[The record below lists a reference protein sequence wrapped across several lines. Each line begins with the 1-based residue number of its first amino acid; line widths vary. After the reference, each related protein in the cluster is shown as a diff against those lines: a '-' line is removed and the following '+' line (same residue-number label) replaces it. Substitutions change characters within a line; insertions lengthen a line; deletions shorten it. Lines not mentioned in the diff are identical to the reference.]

1 MNTPNTEQELQKK
14 IIEIYML
21 LEETFT
27 SKETKKIKEA
37 RNKLNEI
44 FKDIKSSVEL
54 LFIALAYKQIGGR
67 EIPLDIHKSV
77 AIYLKNLFYAQK
89 NFESN
94 EIYNYILKIFDLIFN
109 KSKNNPNLLN
119 ISIFNSFQTMIT
131 ALLSSKQILEDN
143 QDYITQLFDILY
155 NSIKN
160 TSPENFLEIAK
171 SVILLISSLFTSKS
185 AKTDNYELLITKYY
199 MPIIDIIFLNVPK
212 YLIPKENIYNI
223 EFLNILK
230 LLFDGFYSNLSR
242 VRGTLPLEKRKEISM
257 KLFKEYGTYCFELI
271 HLSPNFDEQTTQKY
285 IKPNPIIV
293 FNSNEKLC
301 YEINHMKSKA
311 IQFLS
316 FITQIST
323 IEEKYADEDI
333 KNNIN
338 DKELK
343 ELLIKLIYSIVNTFE
358 DILNNENKFN
368 FLRKYNGEL
377 NDEEDCY
384 NMLLFQ
390 ICVFLTRSLIRE
402 PIKSQFS
409 GHMKQFLLNM
419 LFPMIVTIDD
429 EKIFAETD
437 PEGYH
442 QYINDITS
450 VFKIKNFRTSGCF
463 LIKKICEKFEDMS
476 NFVLT
481 FCLEMMI
488 YIINGGQINTQ
499 ISDYNIY
506 LKNKKDALI
515 DQFNDKKKIDFAL
528 LIILILRDKIK
539 NEKFFKNKLINILIN
554 NCDKIHNIP
563 FSLIKIK
570 LCKLYYYFIP
580 GFFEGNEKIKKEEK
594 KIFIENVVN
603 FLLNNIIQKNLPTG
617 EEYSQALSYG
627 ASETIIELLN
637 LPKENNNNE
646 ENENN
651 LLKTFISK
659 NLEQNFYILNQL
671 IPNVDIYT
679 FYMVIDQ
686 IIGTIKISQRN
697 LVFDCINNLSQ
708 KFKSHFLSQNDETRL
723 FLNQYF
729 TIIASFLSGENKI
742 IPGNKEEIAKFNEYF
757 NPVLNYIKNPKKF
770 ILYEQLVSTTEDYIK
785 SLDGI
790 NEESALVLKNIK
802 IILDKDSTTS
812 SQCYNYV
819 STFLSYIQKN
829 ISEKPLNQEELFND
843 ILEIIKKSFSF
854 KEETLKTSK
863 IYALLLT
870 LQILSLNPNLNPEV
884 FDYLINQSLESFE
897 LTRIKEDI
905 ISYKDNINQLSLA
918 NVSLGFVFK
927 PEQTF
932 QILQQT
938 FTLEKNGEKTE
949 IPKFNKYITYIKEIF
964 NISYPEYYPT
974 LGKCIIL
981 GICGIF
987 SNQKCLESFK
997 NNKTGTEIKLFL
1009 LSMFINMML
1018 FHKKQ
1023 KSYILSRL
1031 MKKEIKCNFVEENEI
1046 EDEEEE
1052 EEDDYND
1059 SDEEFNAN
1067 VEQALKNSDNINNSD
1082 EFNFFS
1088 KVMNNLKETDKEA
1101 YNCLVNRLNDGNKTM
1116 DELSKVRNIKI
1127 KYNDKEFTVPRKTV
1141 KIIRKNQ

>member
-1 MNTPNTEQELQKK
+1 MSTQNIEQEIQKK
-14 IIEIYML
+14 ILEIYLL
-21 LEETFT
+21 LEETFS

-44 FKDIKSSVEL
+44 FKDIKNSVEL
-54 LFIALAYKQIGGR
+54 LFLALSYKTIGGK

-77 AIYLKNLFYAQK
+77 AIYLKNIFFAQK
-89 NFESN
+89 TFNAE
-94 EIYNYILKIFDLIFN
+94 EIYGYILKIFDLIFN
-109 KSKNNPNLLN
+109 RSKENPNLDN
-119 ISIFNSFQTMIT
+119 ISVFNSFQTMISI
-131 ALLSSKQILEDN
+131 LLSSKTIIEQN
-143 QDYITQLFDILY
+143 NDYINKLFAILLD
-155 NSIKN
+155 SIKN
-160 TSPENFLEIAK
+160 GQNEYFLTIAK
-171 SVILLISSLFTSKS
+171 SVILISSSLLASKS
-185 AKTDNYELLITKYY
+185 ANADNYEKLIIEYY
-199 MPIIDIIFLNVPK
+199 MPIIDIIFMNVPK
-212 YLIPKENIYNI
+212 FLIPKDNIYNI

-242 VRGTLPLEKRKEISM
+242 LRGILPIEKRKEISM
-257 KLFKEYGTYCFELI
+257 KLFKEYGTYCFELV
-271 HLSPNFDEQTTQKY
+271 HLSPVFDEATTQKFK
-285 IKPNPIIV
+285 KPNPIIV
-293 FNSNEKLC
+293 FSSNEKLC

-323 IEEKYADEDI
+323 MEDKYIDEDTRNSI
-333 KNNIN
+333 S

-402 PIKSQFS
+402 PIKTQFS

-419 LFPMIVTIDD
+419 LFPMIVTMDD
-429 EKIFAETD
+429 EDIFAETD

-450 VFKIKNFRTSGCF
+450 MFKIKNFRTSGCF
-463 LIKKICEKFEDMS
+463 LIKKICEKYEDMS
-476 NFVLT
+476 NFVLS
-481 FCLEMMI
+481 FCIEMMN
-488 YIINGGQINTQ
+488 YIITGGQINTEV
-499 ISDYNIY
+499 SDYNVYI
-506 LKNKKDALI
+506 KNKKDALI
-515 DQFNDKKKIDFAL
+515 DQFNDKKKLDFAL

-539 NEKFFKNKLINILIN
+539 NEKYFKNRFVDIIIK
-554 NCDKIHNIP
+554 NCEKIHLIT
-563 FSLIKIK
+563 FSFIKIK

-580 GFFEGNEKIKKEEK
+580 GFFENNEIIQKEEK
-594 KIFIENVVN
+594 KEFIEKVVN
-603 FLLNNIIQKNLPTG
+603 YLLNNIIQKNLITG

-637 LPKENNNNE
+637 LPKDNENE
-646 ENENN
+646 ENA

-659 NLEQNFYILNQL
+659 SLEQNFYILNQL
-671 IPNVDIYT
+671 ISNVDIYT

-697 LVFDCINNLSQ
+697 LIFDCINNLS
-708 KFKSHFLSQNDETRL
+708 KKFLSQFLNQNDEHRL

-729 TIIASFLSGENKI
+729 SIITSFLTGENKI
-742 IPGNKEEIAKFNEYF
+742 IQGNKEEIDMFNKSF
-757 NPVLNYIKNPKKF
+757 NPILNYIKNPKKF
-770 ILYEQLVSTTEDYIK
+770 LLYEQIVSTTEEYIK

-802 IILDKDSTTS
+802 TILDKDSTVS
-812 SQCYNYV
+812 NHCYNFV

-829 ISEKPLNQEELFND
+829 ISDKPLNQEELFMD
-843 ILEIIKKSFSF
+843 ILEIIKKGFSF

-863 IYALLLT
+863 TYSLLLT
-870 LQILSLNPNLNPEV
+870 LQVLSLNPNLNSEV
-884 FDYLINQSLESFE
+884 FQYLIIQSLDSFE
-897 LTRIKEDI
+897 LTHIKEDI
-905 ISYKDNINQLSLA
+905 ISYRDNINQLSLA

-927 PEQTF
+927 PEQTY
-932 QILQQT
+932 QILQQK
-938 FTLEKNGEKTE
+938 FILNKNGEKVE
-949 IPKFNKYITYIKEIF
+949 IPIFNKYVNFIRVIF

-981 GICGIF
+981 GICGLL
-987 SNQKCLESFK
+987 SNQKCFQSLK
-997 NNKTGTEIKLFL
+997 NSMDIKLFL
-1009 LSMFINMML
+1009 LSIFIHLMK
-1018 FHKKQ
+1018 FHKEQ
-1023 KSYILSRL
+1023 KCYILSKL
-1031 MKKEIKCNFVEENEI
+1031 MKKEIRCNFVEESEI

-1052 EEDDYND
+1052 EDDFND
-1059 SDEEFNAN
+1059 SDEEFNSN
-1067 VEQALKNSDNINNSD
+1067 IEQALKNNNNINNSD
-1082 EFNFFS
+1082 EFDFFS
-1088 KVMNNLKETDKEA
+1088 KVMNNLKENDKQA
-1101 YNCLVNRLNDGNKTM
+1101 YDSVIKSPNIGNKTM
-1116 DELSKVRNIKI
+1116 EELSKVRNIKI
-1127 KYNDKEFTVPRKTV
+1127 IYNNKEFTVPRKTV